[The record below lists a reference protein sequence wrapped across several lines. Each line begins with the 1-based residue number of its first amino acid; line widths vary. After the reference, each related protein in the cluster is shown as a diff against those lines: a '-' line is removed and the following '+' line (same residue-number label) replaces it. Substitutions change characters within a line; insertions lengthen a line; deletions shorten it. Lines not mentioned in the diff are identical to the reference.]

1 MNPVLLIMRDPS
13 RPQMPRARRDK
24 ESRHSRCNSEPFITA
39 GKANTEENAAT
50 APAYYCL
57 LAAGRIV
64 FLTSLYYAKVD
75 NCGSDTLLDRTERH
89 RRSGFKIRSTMRVHL
104 GDVLICKLAPAV
116 DLVNLVSGELLRFE
130 IVEIAVSWTPAIA
143 DLIVGRDIALRQP

>member
-1 MNPVLLIMRDPS
+1 MY
-13 RPQMPRARRDK
+13 
-24 ESRHSRCNSEPFITA
+24 SEPFITA

-64 FLTSLYYAKVD
+64 FLTSLYYAKVN
-75 NCGSDTLLDRTERH
+75 NCGSDTLLDRAERQ
-89 RRSGFKIRSTMRVHL
+89 RRSGFKIRSTMRFHL
-104 GDVLICKLAPAV
+104 GDVLSKLAPAV

>member
-1 MNPVLLIMRDPS
+1 MY
-13 RPQMPRARRDK
+13 
-24 ESRHSRCNSEPFITA
+24 SEPFITA

-64 FLTSLYYAKVD
+64 FLTSLYYAKV
-75 NCGSDTLLDRTERH
+75 NHCGSDTLLDRAERQ
-89 RRSGFKIRSTMRVHL
+89 RRSGFKIEINSVHL
-104 GDVLICKLAPAV
+104 GDVLICKLGPAV

>member
-24 ESRHSRCNSEPFITA
+24 ESRHSRCIASHSLLQA
-39 GKANTEENAAT
+39 ANTEENAAT

-64 FLTSLYYAKVD
+64 FLTSLYYAKVN
-75 NCGSDTLLDRTERH
+75 NCGSDTLLDRAERQ
-89 RRSGFKIRSTMRVHL
+89 RRSGFKIRSTMSVHL

>member
-1 MNPVLLIMRDPS
+1 MSV
-13 RPQMPRARRDK
+13 
-24 ESRHSRCNSEPFITA
+24 
-39 GKANTEENAAT
+39 
-50 APAYYCL
+50 Y
-57 LAAGRIV
+57 
-64 FLTSLYYAKVD
+64 
-75 NCGSDTLLDRTERH
+75 
-89 RRSGFKIRSTMRVHL
+89 L